1 LQQVHKQEGDVCRE
15 KYKDFT
21 FDFSYW
27 SYDPKDSHFASQ
39 EQVFKDLG
47 LDVVGNAFQG
57 YNACVFAYGQ
67 TGSGKTHTMMGSQLP
82 LVGATENEL
91 ELLCNR

>member
-1 LQQVHKQEGDVCRE
+1 MRE

-27 SYDPKDSHFASQ
+27 SYDAKDEHFSSQ

-47 LDVVGNAFQG
+47 MDVVGNAFQG
-57 YNACVFAYGQ
+57 
-67 TGSGKTHTMMGSQLP
+67 
-82 LVGATENEL
+82 
-91 ELLCNR
+91 